1 MLRRIAPSAPDP
13 EWRLPRFHRAAMR
26 REAMSRS
33 PGPDQH
39 AQGDDRDTGQTVHS
53 VDRAPYRRH
62 RFDGAADPPV
72 DLSHDPARALQP
84 QSQARSCHGPRPARR
99 RRCSAGC
106 RDGTGCGAARRARPA
121 EKHQTLHRPPALG
134 PAYGASAR
142 GLRAWLSP
150 CGAFPARRGGPRE
163 VAGLAF
169 ATGAWGSK
177 AAAELYPKL
186 RDGAL
191 TAGAFDAARA
201 ARTVRTARAAYGRL
215 HAAMGDLGTCRPQ
228 PALRTFSQARRPMR
242 GVISALL
249 PASLAFRNLRTRY
262 SRRCRKPARTA
273 PASPNSCRPPSRVSP
288 GFPPCR
294 PGATLSTPPRRD
306 PSGPLPERGRFAAS
320 ARSPVESGQI
330 AAAGRA
336 AANGHRR

>member
-177 AAAELYPKL
+177 AA
-186 RDGAL
+186 G
-191 TAGAFDAARA
+191 
-201 ARTVRTARAAYGRL
+201 
-215 HAAMGDLGTCRPQ
+215 
-228 PALRTFSQARRPMR
+228 
-242 GVISALL
+242 
-249 PASLAFRNLRTRY
+249 
-262 SRRCRKPARTA
+262 CRKPARTA

-294 PGATLSTPPRRD
+294 PGATRSTPPRRD
-306 PSGPLPERGRFAAS
+306 PSGPLPERGRFAAP
-320 ARSPVESGQI
+320 ARSPVEAGQI

-336 AANGHRR
+336 AANGHSQ